1 MFGGL
6 NRLLAAAAV
15 AAAVLVLPP
24 AALASGCNGGPSAEQ
39 VYKECLP
46 NGAGGKSAG
55 GGNGGTPATGGP
67 SSGVTSPAISPQMAK
82 ALARG
87 GKDGK
92 SLKRLVNAYGLR
104 RVLASSHA
112 AGAAEPTAIDSA
124 FDLGSGPT
132 VLLVI
137 LAGTAI
143 LLLGGGGMRAWRSR
157 QRQ

>member
-1 MFGGL
+1 VFGGL
-6 NRLLAAAAV
+6 NRLLAAAAL
-15 AAAVLVLPP
+15 AAAVVVVPP

-46 NGAGGKSAG
+46 NGAGGKSTG
-55 GGNGGTPATGGP
+55 GGNGGTPTAGQGST
-67 SSGVTSPAISPQMAK
+67 PAISPQLAT
-82 ALARG
+82 ALAQAGR
-87 GKDGK
+87 DGK

-137 LAGTAI
+137 LAGTTV
-143 LLLGGGGMRAWRSR
+143 LLLGGSGMRAWRSR

>member
-15 AAAVLVLPP
+15 AAVVLVVPP

-55 GGNGGTPATGGP
+55 GGNGGTPATGPGSTP
-67 SSGVTSPAISPQMAK
+67 AVSPPLAK
-82 ALARG
+82 ALAKA

-92 SLKRLVNAYGLR
+92 SLKRLVNAYGVR

-112 AGAAEPTAIDSA
+112 AGAAEPTASGSA

-132 VLLVI
+132 VLLII
-137 LAGTAI
+137 LAGTAV
-143 LLLGGGGMRAWRSR
+143 LLLGGSGMRAWRTR